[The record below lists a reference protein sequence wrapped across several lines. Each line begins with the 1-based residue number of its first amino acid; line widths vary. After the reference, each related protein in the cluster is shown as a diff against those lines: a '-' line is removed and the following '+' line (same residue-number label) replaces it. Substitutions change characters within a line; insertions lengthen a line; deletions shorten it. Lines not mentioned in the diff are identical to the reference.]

1 MAGRVVPSFTSGP
14 IDLYEAITELTQDNN
29 FAGYQNLGQSQ
40 GSLNFGFLDP
50 AIIIHATE
58 SQFINGQGGDDTIT
72 IIGKTDDIICG
83 GSGNDTIYAGAGND
97 QLFGGSGADILFGG
111 DGNDLLDNGSR
122 LNQSKPEI
130 FGYTLEKIE
139 RTRSL
144 VEIDVR
150 SEDAGLYIR
159 RGWVEIVGW
168 RQGPTGSAE
177 PASCRKMA
185 ARVSGLSVFSGR

>member
-111 DGNDLLDNGSR
+111 DGNDTLSGGSGDDM
-122 LNQSKPEI
+122 L
-130 FGYTLEKIE
+130 
-139 RTRSL
+139 
-144 VEIDVR
+144 IDVATTA
-150 SEDAGLYIR
+150 SEGEVTLVTADRELR
-159 RGWVEIVGW
+159 RRAEAVGAAVVGPGWLLERLDG
-168 RQGPTGSAE
+168 
-177 PASCRKMA
+177 
-185 ARVSGLSVFSGR
+185 